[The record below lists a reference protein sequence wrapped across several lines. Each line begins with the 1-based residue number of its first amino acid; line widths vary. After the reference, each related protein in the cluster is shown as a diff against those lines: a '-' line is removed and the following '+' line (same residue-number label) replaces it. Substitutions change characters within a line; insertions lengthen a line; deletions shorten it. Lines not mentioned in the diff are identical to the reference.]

1 MAKVGKFVVGR
12 LVAGVLVVTPVYLAI
27 LLLFKAAKSM
37 AELLQPVASLVPEW
51 LPAENIVSLLLM
63 LIACFLI
70 GLALQSSAGQATWD
84 RVEISVLQKM
94 PAYSLFRSLSQRV
107 AGKTQEESWKPALVE
122 IEEALVPAFII
133 EELTGARF
141 TVFVPSIPTPF
152 AGAIYVL
159 SADRVHPLDI
169 PFVRAIK
176 VVSQWGSGTKD
187 LVAAMDKQKDTVE
200 LHDSR

>member
-12 LVAGVLVVTPVYLAI
+12 LVAGLLVVTPVYLAI

-37 AELLQPVASLVPEW
+37 AELLQPLANLVPEW

-176 VVSQWGSGTKD
+176 IVSQWGSGTKD
-187 LVAAMDKQKDTVE
+187 LVAAMEKQKDTVE